1 MKKILSIILVFVLV
15 LGLCACGAS
24 GSKDSGGSFS
34 VGYGREQIMP
44 SGNKIG
50 LQGYGNAE
58 TRISNSFLDYLYATC
73 VAIRDEAGTTIL
85 QYHLDLISTNE
96 TTYTII
102 VDAVS
107 EATGLPKENIF
118 LSATHTHSAP
128 AIGYDIPG
136 MDAYRILLSE
146 QCAKAAQTAIA
157 DLSPAEMSAGS
168 VTLEGMN
175 FVRHYIQESGEYVG
189 SNFGDWS
196 ASPLKAHAGNGDPEM
211 QILKF
216 TRAAE
221 DKKDILMMNWQ
232 AHPCFTDESGNGT
245 NLSADFI
252 GTCRSFV
259 EAQTG
264 CDFIYFT
271 GAAGNQNATS
281 KMESE
286 AHNLNNKTYGEA
298 LGQAM
303 IDQLDDLTPIAS
315 GPIQIR
321 SSSYDSP
328 VNKEDCDRVSEALEV
343 VNVWETADK
352 TAGTAKAKELGFSS
366 VYHANSVITRSKME
380 GSTTIEYTT
389 VSFGGF
395 SWVNAPY
402 EMFAQ
407 SALDIKEQT
416 PFDMTFII
424 TCSGKHIGYIPT
436 QEAYDYG
443 CYESHTSKLSPG
455 TAEAL
460 VEGFVSLLKDM
471 HSAAASA
478 AE

>member
-107 EATGLPKENIF
+107 EATGLPKENIII
-118 LSATHTHSAP
+118 SATHTHSAP

-146 QCAKAAQTAIA
+146 QSAKAAQTAIA

-271 GAAGNQNATS
+271 GSAGNQNPSSRLPGENPNGKGVNQMKQFGQKVCEFAFTAMENMEEIGGSGVSCKQDTLTYASNDYGLDRLEDAKKAVEMFDKDGNSTAATNY
-281 KMESE
+281 
-286 AHNLNNKTYGEA
+286 ART
-298 LGQAM
+298 
-303 IDQLDDLTPIAS
+303 
-315 GPIQIR
+315 
-321 SSSYDSP
+321 
-328 VNKEDCDRVSEALEV
+328 
-343 VNVWETADK
+343 
-352 TAGTAKAKELGFSS
+352 LGFTS
-366 VYHANSVITRSKME
+366 VYECRGIVANASRPAS
-380 GSTTIEYTT
+380 YTMT
-389 VSFGGF
+389 LDVVRIGDLGF
-395 SWVNAPY
+395 VAAPY
-402 EMFAQ
+402 EMFSD
-407 SALDIKEQT
+407 SAFQIREGS
-416 PFDMTFII
+416 PFKYTVISSI
-424 TCSGKHIGYIPT
+424 TNHYWNYFPT
-436 QEAYDYG
+436 KDAYENG
-443 CYESHTSKLSPG
+443 CYESFTAVFASG
-455 TAEAL
+455 IAEATADK
-460 VEGFVSLLKDM
+460 FVDMLK
-471 HSAAASA
+471 AV
-478 AE
+478 

>member
-1 MKKILSIILVFVLV
+1 MKKIISIILVAVLV

-24 GSKDSGGSFS
+24 GGKASGKSFS

-44 SGNKIG
+44 AGNKIG

-58 TRISNSFLDYLYATC
+58 SRISNSFLDYLYATC
-73 VAIRDEAGTTIL
+73 VAIQDEAGTTIL
-85 QYHLDLISTNE
+85 QFHLDLISTNE
-96 TTYTII
+96 TTFNII

-107 EATGLPKENIF
+107 AATGLAKENIF

-128 AIGYDIPG
+128 AVGYDIPG
-136 MDAYRILLSE
+136 MDAYRILLGEKCS
-146 QCAKAAQTAIA
+146 KAAQTAIA

-168 VTLEGMN
+168 VDLEGMN

-189 SNFGDWS
+189 SNFGDWN
-196 ASPLKAHAGNGDPEM
+196 ASPLVGHAGNGDPEM

-221 DKKDILMMNWQ
+221 DKKDILMMNWA

-252 GTCRSFV
+252 GTCRDFV
-259 EAQTG
+259 EKQTG

-271 GAAGNQNATS
+271 AAAGNQNATS
-281 KMESE
+281 KIESE
-286 AHNLNNKTYGEA
+286 NHDLNNKTYGEA
-298 LGQAM
+298 LGQTM
-303 IDQLDDLTPIAS
+303 IDQLDKLTPVAS
-315 GPIQIR
+315 GLIQIR
-321 SSSYDSP
+321 SGSYDSP
-328 VNKEDCDRVSEALEV
+328 VNKEDCDRVAEAMEV
-343 VNVWETADK
+343 VSVWESADK

-366 VYHANSVITRSKME
+366 VYHANSVINRSKMDDA
-380 GSTTIEYTT
+380 TTIEFTT

-436 QEAYDYG
+436 QEAYEYG
-443 CYESHTSKLSPG
+443 CYESHTSKLAPG

-460 VEGFVSLLKDM
+460 VENFVTMLNDM
-471 HSAAASA
+471 HSAAAA
-478 AE
+478 Q